1 METDPMTLIKTLT
14 ATLLTAVLFSC
25 STLPKNNKPPVI
37 DESKLL
43 FQADF
48 SRLDEQ
54 LWKVE
59 MESKGQSNVRAADN
73 QLILNTFGGVTVWLN
88 KPLTGDYIIRYKRG
102 FFLNGDVNDRLSDLN
117 QFWLAFDPHNA
128 SLFTRSGALAEYDNL
143 NLFYMGI
150 GGNYNGTTRFR
161 WYDGTGERRLL
172 QEYLTSDYLLQDALE
187 YEVITEVKNR
197 HTRVWVN
204 GKLFFDSKIHHEHE
218 FGYFGFRS
226 TYSHQYIKD
235 FSIYR
240 Y

>member
-1 METDPMTLIKTLT
+1 MPLMKTLT
-14 ATLLTAVLFSC
+14 VTLLMTVLFGC
-25 STLPKNNKPPVI
+25 TTFWQTQKPPI
-37 DESKLL
+37 LDDTKLL
-43 FQADF
+43 FRDDF
-48 SRLDEQ
+48 SRLDQQ

-59 MESKGQSNVRAADN
+59 MEPKGQSSVQTDHNR
-73 QLILNTFGGVTVWLN
+73 LIVNTFGGVTVWLN

-102 FFLNGDVNDRLSDLN
+102 FFLNGEANDRLSDLN
-117 QFWLAFDPHNA
+117 QFWLAFDPRNNN
-128 SLFTRSGALAEYDNL
+128 LFTRSGALAEYDNL

-204 GKLFFDSKIHHEHE
+204 GKLFFDSKIYHGHE